1 MRRGVHQQVSHADPS
16 ISEDTADCGV
26 EDIKALEVL
35 HAQQKMQVDRLRRE
49 LLEKLES
56 LEIVHA

>member
-1 MRRGVHQQVSHADPS
+1 VHQQVSHADPS
-16 ISEDTADCGV
+16 IIEDTADCGV

-35 HAQQKMQVDRLRRE
+35 HAQQKMQVDRLRKE
-49 LLEKLES
+49 LLKKLEN